1 MAIAWTKQAKYW
13 KNFLL
18 TFLYDTATQR
28 QVINFLYHHDLDKI
42 LLTSICHHDLDKI
55 VLTSRETWF
64 HNGMK
69 ESDFFSTKTKSTSNL
84 GPVAA
89 EKTSLL
95 ILLEAAGARIQNAVS
110 CIPVMELLQT
120 LGLGPEHINEKKNV
134 LFKVR
139 FPFFVDFIPKS
150 FLFTHIEIVILTTM
164 KYFLHRT
171 LLLLLSHKTAF
182 SLQQIS

>member
-1 MAIAWTKQAKYW
+1 MAIAWAKQAKYW
-13 KNFLL
+13 KKFLL
-18 TFLYDTATQR
+18 TFLSDTATQR

-42 LLTSICHHDLDKI
+42 LLTSIYHHDLDKI

-69 ESDFFSTKTKSTSNL
+69 KSDFFSTKTKSTSNL